1 MDQENEEIINFC
13 GSIYNNTSLFREGDK
28 NKKRANKKLE
38 RERIRDEEKAII
50 SEM

>member
-28 NKKRANKKLE
+28 NKKRATKNLK
-38 RERIRDEEKAII
+38 EK
-50 SEM
+50 E